1 MIEGKN
7 ITKKYGEQKA
17 LNDVSFVIPEK
28 KILGLLGPNGAGKT
42 TLIRILTGIIKA
54 DAGVITIGGEFLNTL
69 NSKRIGYLPEERGLY
84 KKMRVGEQAVYFATL
99 KGFSPNNAKTE
110 LKRWFN
116 KLEISSWWDR
126 KVEELSKGMQQKVQF
141 IIAAIHQP
149 DFLILDEPFSGLDPI
164 NAELLGNEILEL
176 NAKGTS
182 IILSTH
188 NMSSV
193 EQFCEYVLLI
203 NKGEI
208 ILSGQVDEIKQAHKQ
223 LIYEFR
229 FKENP
234 DLLITRMEQ
243 ANVKIVSAE
252 CKNNTHCIRAR
263 FSSEADAEAMLVNN
277 IARIGL
283 LSFTE
288 ILPSMNDIFIASITK

>member
-17 LNDVSFVIPEK
+17 LDNVSFVIPEK

-42 TLIRILTGIIKA
+42 TLIRILTGIVKT
-54 DAGVITIGGEFLNTL
+54 DAGVITIGGELLNTL
-69 NSKRIGYLPEERGLY
+69 NSKKIGYLPEERGLY
-84 KKMRVGEQAVYFATL
+84 KKMKVGEQAVYFAML
-99 KGFSPNNAKTE
+99 KGLARDSAKAE

-116 KLEISSWWDR
+116 KLEISDWWDK
-126 KVEELSKGMQQKVQF
+126 KVEDLSKGMQQKVQF
-141 IIAAIHQP
+141 IVAAIHKP

-176 NAKGTS
+176 NAKGTT

-193 EQFCEYVLLI
+193 EQFCEHVLLI
-203 NKGEI
+203 NKGKI

-229 FKENP
+229 FRENA
-234 DLLITRMEQ
+234 DLLTAQMEQ
-243 ANVKIVSAE
+243 SNIEIVSAE
-252 CKNNTHCIRAR
+252 RKNNTHCVRVR
-263 FSSEADAEAMLVNN
+263 FSSEAAAEAVLVNN
-277 IARIGL
+277 IGQIGL
-283 LSFTE
+283 VSFTE
-288 ILPSMNDIFIASITK
+288 ILPSMNDVFIASITK

>member
-17 LNDVSFVIPEK
+17 LDNVSFVIPEK

-42 TLIRILTGIIKA
+42 TLIRILTGIVKT
-54 DAGVITIGGEFLNTL
+54 DAGVITIGGELLNTL
-69 NSKRIGYLPEERGLY
+69 NSKKIGYLPEERGLY
-84 KKMRVGEQAVYFATL
+84 KKMKVGEQAVYFAML
-99 KGFSPNNAKTE
+99 KGLARDSAKAE

-116 KLEISSWWDR
+116 KLEISDWWDK
-126 KVEELSKGMQQKVQF
+126 KVEDLSKGMQQKVQF
-141 IIAAIHQP
+141 IVAAIHKP

-176 NAKGTS
+176 NAKGTT

-193 EQFCEYVLLI
+193 EQFCEHVLLI
-203 NKGEI
+203 NKGKI

-229 FKENP
+229 FRENA
-234 DLLITRMEQ
+234 DLLTAQMEQ
-243 ANVKIVSAE
+243 SNIEIVSVE
-252 CKNNTHCIRAR
+252 RKNNTHCVRAR
-263 FSSEADAEAMLVNN
+263 FSSEAAAEAVLVNN
-277 IARIGL
+277 IGQIGL
-283 LSFTE
+283 VSFTE
-288 ILPSMNDIFIASITK
+288 ILPSMNDVFIASITK

>member
-17 LNDVSFVIPEK
+17 LNDVSFVIPDK

-99 KGFSPNNAKTE
+99 KGLSPDDAKVE

-116 KLEISSWWDR
+116 KLEISSWWDK
-126 KVEELSKGMQQKVQF
+126 KVETLSKGMQQKVQF

-208 ILSGQVDEIKQAHKQ
+208 ILSGQVDEIKQAHRQ
-223 LIYEFR
+223 LIYEFKFR
-229 FKENP
+229 ENAN
-234 DLLITRMEQ
+234 LLTMQMER
-243 ANVKIVSAE
+243 ANAEIVLVE
-252 CKNNTHCIRAR
+252 YKNNTHCIRAR
-263 FSSEADAEAMLVNN
+263 FNSEADAVAMLVNN
-277 IARIGL
+277 ISQIGL
-283 LSFTE
+283 VSFTE
-288 ILPSMNDIFIASITK
+288 ILPSMNDIFIASINK